1 VAREERPAEND
12 VSASPYA
19 TSLEELEQSAHVRAQ
34 DTIVEIPGRAVG
46 RAPGDDDLGR
56 QQKDALRA
64 GG

>member
-1 VAREERPAEND
+1 M
-12 VSASPYA
+12 SASPYA
-19 TSLEELEQSAHVRAQ
+19 TSLEELERSAHVRAQ
-34 DTIVEIPGRAVG
+34 DTIVEIPGQAVG